1 MRKFPR
7 LLLAALAAVLL
18 SHVGCSGDDRPEC
31 EGASCVAP
39 AVCGNSAKE
48 EGEQCD
54 DGNRVSGDGCDA
66 DCTVTP
72 EVEKPVCGNGK
83 LEGTETCD
91 DGNAA
96 DGDGCQVDCSLTLT
110 RCAAADVPPLADG
123 ATCAVTKAGNGAR
136 LFTGVVLKDGETLV
150 GGQVMVNPQGVITCA
165 SCDCSTEDGA
175 AEATHISCP
184 TGVISP
190 GLINPHEHVT
200 FQNGPYA
207 WTDERYEHR
216 LDWYRGLGNH
226 TRVANSTR
234 SAADSVGF
242 IELRHLLS
250 GTTSIAGVGGVAGLL
265 RNLDQVPVTR
275 QEGMDM
281 WVAVSDTYPLGDQE
295 TDLRADDCTYA
306 RMPRTSSLSK
316 VAAYLPHLGEGIST
330 EAYNEIRCVSVAPND
345 VLQPRTT
352 LIHGIAMTAREIT
365 LMADRGTALIW
376 SPRSNLTLYGD
387 TAMVSAYKR
396 LGVSI
401 SLSTDWA
408 QSGSMNM
415 LRELKCA
422 DTLNTVQFARTFS
435 DVDLWKMTTA
445 NAAEAVDMQS
455 RVGRLAPG
463 KLGDL
468 AIYSLR
474 THASSPHRAV
484 ISAEPADVVLTMRA
498 GKALYGDQTLVGALK
513 AEAEACDAMD
523 VCGTAKTVCLQSEL
537 GKNLEAL
544 KAANPVGYPLF
555 ACGVPQGEP
564 VCVPRRISNNPDFPA
579 SVRGSNVYSGESK
592 VDDPDGDGL
601 RNSID
606 NCRTIFN
613 PIRPMDGGKQAD
625 SDSDGV
631 GDACDPCPLAANT
644 SACTHVVVGDD
655 DQDGFPTWQDN
666 CPFTSNQD
674 QADQDGDGKG
684 DACDVCAA
692 TPNAG
697 HLGCPSSIHALKT
710 REDGRLPLEGRPVS
724 FNDVIVTAVVKG
736 AATVEGYWL
745 QVHPLPSG
753 ASVEN
758 SGIYV
763 YAPKGDLAVGDR
775 LDIVTATLT
784 LFNGLPEL
792 VDVKYVRRS
801 AGNPLPAPV
810 PVTTADIRT
819 GGPRA
824 EALEGVLVEVYDV
837 STTSTVDNFKQFFVN
852 ESGNTSQPGLMVDD
866 LAYTYAD
873 PTLGTRFGV
882 LRGVLTFSFSDSKV
896 MPRSIADLKP
906 PMPSLTGFGP
916 GDGFVR
922 LGETGAVST
931 FPQALTVT
939 LSGTYSEPLD
949 IFITSSDSS
958 ALRVAN
964 GRVTV
969 PAGQSAVEVKVEPL
983 APAAN
988 VTLTASLRNTTR
1000 QASFRVLG
1008 ATEQPAITGLTP
1020 SEATV
1025 VPGGSVSFAV
1035 ALDRPAPANSTIAL
1049 TVNPTSGFGTL
1060 TPVDGALTVA
1070 TNALEATFTLT
1081 VDETATGPTGT
1092 VTAELGASS
1101 ATSTVT
1107 VDLVS
1112 PRLLGMTPT
1121 GPVVVRYG
1129 LTQEFRVTLSSAP
1142 TADLA
1147 VALAATPGAGVT
1159 LFGTVP
1165 ATVTVPAGAT
1175 EATFLFTADARG
1187 EGEGT
1192 VAASLLG
1199 VRRTSAV
1206 TVTPPPAQL
1215 ASLTP
1220 ETASVYFGAKQAF
1233 TVTLDRRAAVGG
1245 AVVTL
1250 AVSSATLGSL
1260 PAATVTVPEG
1270 QTSVQVLFTAGTEA
1284 LSGTVSATYEGV
1296 TKTAAITTV
1305 PRPAIN
1311 HLVINEV
1318 DYDPKGTDTTA
1329 NKEFVEIYNP
1339 TASAISLVGVYLV
1352 FVNGSPAVPASYEK
1366 IDLAS
1371 VVSLA
1376 PGEYLVVGPAGIV
1389 DPLAGQAG
1397 IKTLLSTKAIQNGG
1411 TTNSPSADAVALF
1424 DSATESI
1431 LDSLAYEGPVN
1442 QGTIAGVTNKRFDF
1456 TEGPRSTAALADID
1470 TTEGTLARGGDSS
1483 DTNDNL
1489 DDFRF
1494 TTTLT
1499 PGRQNIITPLP

>member
-1 MRKFPR
+1 MRKSPR
-7 LLLAALAAVLL
+7 FLLAALAAVLL
-18 SHVGCSGDDRPEC
+18 SHVACSGDDPEC
-31 EGASCVAP
+31 EGSSCVAP
-39 AVCGNSAKE
+39 AVCGNNAKE
-48 EGEQCD
+48 DGEQCD

-66 DCTVTP
+66 DCTLTP
-72 EVEKPVCGNGK
+72 TVEQPVCGNGK

-91 DGNAA
+91 DGNAT
-96 DGDGCQVDCSLTLT
+96 DGDGCQANCSLTLT
-110 RCAAADVPPLADG
+110 RCAAADAPPLADG
-123 ATCAVTKAGNGAR
+123 ATCAVTKPGNNGR
-136 LFTGVVLKDGETLV
+136 LFTGVVLKDGETLM
-150 GGQVMVNPQGVITCA
+150 GGQVLVDPQGVITCSA
-165 SCDCSTEDGA
+165 CDCSAEDGA
-175 AEATHISCP
+175 ADATHISCP

-190 GLINPHEHVT
+190 GLINPHEHIT

-216 LDWYRGLGNH
+216 LDWYRGVGNH

-234 SAADSVGF
+234 SAADSVGY

-275 QEGMDM
+275 QEGMDL
-281 WVAVSDTYPLGDQE
+281 WPAVNDTYPLGDQE
-295 TDLRADDCTYA
+295 TDLRTEDCTYA

-316 VAAYLPHLGEGIST
+316 VAAYLPHLGEGINA

-352 LIHGIAMTAREIT
+352 LIHGIAMTAREIA

-396 LGVSI
+396 MGVNI

-408 QSGSMNM
+408 QSGSMNV

-455 RVGRLAPG
+455 RLGRLAPG

-474 THASSPHRAV
+474 THAASPHRAV
-484 ISAEPADVVLTMRA
+484 ISAEPADVVLTMRG

-513 AEAEACDAMD
+513 ATAETCDAMD
-523 VCGTAKTVCLQSEL
+523 VCGTAKTLCLQAEV

-606 NCRTIFN
+606 NCPNIFN
-613 PIRPMDGGKQAD
+613 PIRPMDNGKQAD
-625 SDSDGV
+625 SDNDGV

-644 SACTHVVVGDD
+644 TACTRVAVGDD

-666 CPFTSNQD
+666 CPFNANQD

-684 DACDVCAA
+684 DVCDVCAA
-692 TPNAG
+692 TPNPG
-697 HLGCPSSIHALKT
+697 NLGCPSTIHALKT

-724 FNDVIVTAVVKG
+724 LTDVIVTGVVKG

-753 ASVEN
+753 TSVEN
-758 SGIYV
+758 SGVYV
-763 YAPKGDLAVGDR
+763 YSPKGDLAVGDR
-775 LDIVTATLT
+775 LDITTATLT
-784 LFNGLPEL
+784 VYNGLPEL

-801 AGNPLPAPV
+801 AGNALPTPV
-810 PVTTADIRT
+810 PVTTADVRT

-837 STTSTVDNFKQFFVN
+837 STTSTVDSFKQFLVN

-866 LAYTYAD
+866 MAYTYAD

-882 LRGVLTFSFSDSKV
+882 LRGVLTFNFADSKIL
-896 MPRSIADLKP
+896 PRNVADMKP

-916 GDGFVR
+916 GGYAR

-939 LSGTYSEPLD
+939 LSGTYTEALD
-949 IFITSSDSS
+949 VFITSSDSS
-958 ALRVAN
+958 ALRVVD
-964 GRVTV
+964 GKVTV
-969 PAGQSAVEVKVEPL
+969 PVGQSAVEVKVEPL
-983 APAAN
+983 AAAAN
-988 VTLTASLRNTTR
+988 VTLTASLRGTTR

-1008 ATEQPAITGLTP
+1008 ATEQPAIVGLTP
-1020 SEATV
+1020 SDATV
-1025 VPGGSVSFAV
+1025 VPGGSVSFTV
-1035 ALDRPAPANSTIAL
+1035 DLDRPAPANTNINL
-1049 TVNPTSGFGTL
+1049 GVNPAAGFGTL
-1060 TPVDGALTVA
+1060 TPGATLAVA
-1070 TNALEATFTLT
+1070 ANAMQASFTLT
-1081 VDETATGPTGT
+1081 VDEAATGPTGT
-1092 VTAELGASS
+1092 VTADLGGSTDS
-1101 ATSTVT
+1101 ATVT

-1112 PRLLGMTPT
+1112 PRLLSMTPP
-1121 GPVVVRYG
+1121 GPVEVRYG

-1142 TADLA
+1142 TADLE

-1159 LFGTVP
+1159 RFGTVP
-1165 ATVTVPAGAT
+1165 ATVTVPAGMT
-1175 EATFLFTADARG
+1175 EATFLFTADAQG
-1187 EGEGT
+1187 EGAGT
-1192 VAASLLG
+1192 VSASLLG
-1199 VRRTSAV
+1199 VRRTTAV

-1215 ASLTP
+1215 STLTP
-1220 ETASVYFGAKQAF
+1220 ATVSVYMSAKQTF
-1233 TVTLDRRAAVGG
+1233 TVTLDRKAGVGG
-1245 AVVTL
+1245 AVVNLALTPATGLGTL
-1250 AVSSATLGSL
+1250 PG
-1260 PAATVTVPEG
+1260 ATVTVAEG
-1270 QTSVQVLFTAGTEA
+1270 QTSAQVLFTAGTEE
-1284 LSGTVSATYEGV
+1284 LSGSVTATYEGV
-1296 TKTAAITTV
+1296 TKTAAITIV

-1318 DYDPKGTDTTA
+1318 DYDQRGTDT
-1329 NKEFVEIYNP
+1329 KEFVEIYNP
-1339 TASAISLVGVYLV
+1339 TAGPLSLSGVFLV
-1352 FVNGSPAVPASYEK
+1352 YVNGASATPASYAK
-1366 IDLAS
+1366 IDLSS
-1371 VVSLA
+1371 VGSLA
-1376 PGEYLVVGPAGIV
+1376 AGEYLVVGPALVI
-1389 DPLAGQAG
+1389 DPLVGQTG
-1397 IKTLLSTKAIQNGG
+1397 VKTLLSTTAIQNGG
-1411 TTNSPSADAVALF
+1411 TNASPSADAVGLF
-1424 DSATESI
+1424 DGATETLI
-1431 LDSLAYEGPVN
+1431 DSLAYEGSVL
-1442 QGTIAGVTNKRFDF
+1442 QATISGVANTKRFDLL
-1456 TEGPRSTAALADID
+1456 EGPRSTSALID
-1470 TTEGTLARGGDSS
+1470 VDTVEGTLARSPES
-1483 DTNDNL
+1483 ADTNDNL

-1494 TTTLT
+1494 TTVLT
-1499 PGRQNIITPLP
+1499 PGRKNEFPAP